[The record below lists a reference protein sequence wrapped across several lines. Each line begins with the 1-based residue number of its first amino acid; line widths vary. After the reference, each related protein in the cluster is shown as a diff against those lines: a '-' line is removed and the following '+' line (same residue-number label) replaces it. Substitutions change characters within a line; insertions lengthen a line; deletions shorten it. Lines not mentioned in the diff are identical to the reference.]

1 MSPALISQ
9 IPQTPQSPQSNKIVG
24 TAAEIHLPSG
34 VQALVVAVLLQS
46 AAEIQRVA
54 DGLTQEVTV
63 KKPAEPANLAD

>member
-1 MSPALISQ
+1 VSPALISQ
-9 IPQTPQSPQSNKIVG
+9 IPQAPQTHKIG
-24 TAAEIHLPSG
+24 STAEIQLPSG

-63 KKPAEPANLAD
+63 KKPTEPVNLAD